1 VDCLVPRDED
11 RLAPDRLVIAA
22 PRPDERRPLL
32 LLALA
37 TLVPFALLAI
47 WARYASPAPWE
58 PGVLSSQ
65 ALGNHGWG
73 DVVRFVNA
81 LGSLPVWAAIVA
93 VLAVVVG
100 VLREA
105 RAAVLVG
112 LSFAADLAAFA
123 VKLVVERARP
133 ETAAT
138 EHFFG
143 ADSFAFPS
151 GHVVRAVALAAALA
165 WLLAPAG
172 MRLRLAVGAGL
183 AAWLVMGYARV
194 ALGVHWP
201 TDTIGGALLGLAW
214 FGVTAAALRSRP

>member
-1 VDCLVPRDED
+1 LH
-11 RLAPDRLVIAA
+11 PDDLTAT
-22 PRPDERRPLL
+22 PRPAARDERRPLL

-37 TLVPFALLAI
+37 TLIPFTLLAI

-58 PGVLSSQ
+58 PGVLGWL
-65 ALGNHGWG
+65 ALANDGWG
-73 DVVRFVNA
+73 DVVRLVNT
-81 LGSLPVWAAIVA
+81 LGSPPVWAVIAG
-93 VLAVVVG
+93 VLAVALG
-100 VLREA
+100 VLRGV
-105 RAAVLVG
+105 RAAALVG
-112 LSFAADLAAFA
+112 LSFAADLGAFA

-138 EHFFG
+138 EHLFG
-143 ADSFAFPS
+143 PDSFSFPS
-151 GHVVRAVALAAALA
+151 SHVVRAVALAAVVA

-183 AAWLVMGYARV
+183 LAWLVMGYARV

-214 FGVTAAALRSRP
+214 FGVTAAVLRSRP